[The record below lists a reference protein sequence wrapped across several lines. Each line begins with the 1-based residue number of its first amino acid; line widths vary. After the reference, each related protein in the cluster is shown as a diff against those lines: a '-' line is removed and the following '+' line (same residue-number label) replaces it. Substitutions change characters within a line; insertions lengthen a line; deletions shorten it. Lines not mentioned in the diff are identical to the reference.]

1 MVRHRFAKPLFVGSI
16 PTSASIVL
24 IQSLTADWEEIRTG
38 GWWSFPRSPARNAC
52 SLLLRGLCGLCGL
65 LDQQLGDR
73 PVEPIGADRLLPLE
87 VFSVAF
93 FREILSSDQ
102 CG

>member
-52 SLLLRGLCGLCGL
+52 SLLLRGLYGL

-73 PVEPIGADRLLPLE
+73 PVEPVRPDRLLPLE

>member
-1 MVRHRFAKPLFVGSI
+1 MLADEFVGSI

-24 IQSLTADWEEIRTG
+24 IQSLTTDWEEIRTG

-52 SLLLRGLCGLCGL
+52 SLLLRGLYGL

>member
-24 IQSLTADWEEIRTG
+24 IQSLTADLEEIRTG
-38 GWWSFPRSPARNAC
+38 RWWSFPRSPARNAC
-52 SLLLRGLCGLCGL
+52 SLLLHGLYGL

-73 PVEPIGADRLLPLE
+73 PVEPVRPDRLLPLE